1 MNIIICNKNIN
12 AGERWAA
19 ILAADGFL
27 VSNKNSTDELLS
39 SIGDKVL
46 AIINS
51 QCADTL
57 IVKYLIKN
65 HSSCRILILSDKPND
80 DEGVSYLKAG
90 VAGYANSYIP
100 PKSLLQAVN
109 VILSGGVWVGQGLM
123 LHIISSSFNV
133 TRDEQSENQEIV
145 LNDLTQRERE
155 ITNLLVQGLSNKK
168 IADRLQITE
177 RTVKAHLNSIYHKT
191 GIHGRLPL
199 ALFLHGK

>member
-1 MNIIICNKNIN
+1 MNIVICNKNIN

-19 ILAADGFL
+19 ILDADGFL
-27 VSNKNSTDELLS
+27 VSNKDSTDELLS

-57 IVKYLIKN
+57 IVKDLIKN
-65 HSSCRILILSDKPND
+65 HSACRILILSDQPND

-100 PKSLLQAVN
+100 HESLLQAVN

-133 TRDEQSENQEIV
+133 TGDEQSKNQEIV
-145 LNDLTQRERE
+145 LNDLTQREHE
-155 ITNLLVQGLSNKK
+155 ITNLLIQGLSNKK

-191 GIHGRLPL
+191 GIQGRLPL
-199 ALFLHGK
+199 ALLLHGK